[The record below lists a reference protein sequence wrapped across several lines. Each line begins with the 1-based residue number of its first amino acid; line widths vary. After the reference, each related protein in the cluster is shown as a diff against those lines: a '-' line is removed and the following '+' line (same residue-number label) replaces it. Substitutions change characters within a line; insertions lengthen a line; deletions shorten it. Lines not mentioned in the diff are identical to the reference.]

1 MLNTRIKCRGIKKS
15 EGRLFV
21 RDKLIILFITKLN
34 LFIDLFWKN
43 KVIGIGKG
51 HDNMYRSMYVQEP
64 ILVCLDYTV
73 CHNNRIK
80 ATFYC
85 PYVAIVSLW
94 NFTSLILGLW
104 WNAIFIV
111 FYKLSGEHY

>member
-1 MLNTRIKCRGIKKS
+1 MLNTRIKCCGIKKS

-21 RDKLIILFITKLN
+21 RDKLSILFITKRN

-43 KVIGIGKG
+43 KVIGIRKG
-51 HDNMYRSMYVQEP
+51 HDNMYRSLYVQEP
-64 ILVCLDYTV
+64 ILGCLDYVV

-85 PYVAIVSLW
+85 LYVDIVRLW
-94 NFTSLILGLW
+94 NFTSLNTGS
-104 WNAIFIV
+104 V
-111 FYKLSGEHY
+111 VECYFYSVL